1 MVSIKES
8 VFVFNDQ
15 RTTEKIVSNN
25 YQVPFYSLELETKV
39 YMSHTNM
46 DNDQNNWDWPTDHYL
61 QLTLTKV

>member
-46 DNDQNNWDWPTDHYL
+46 DNDQNN
-61 QLTLTKV
+61 